1 MGVPFHQ
8 MDWEWE
14 DLAKLLVALLAGYL
28 IGQFTQSTWERQT
41 NTSNHPSVIQKKG
54 HNHVLYLRD
63 YVPPE
68 KSIEKSWKF
77 YQFMDTRRSVRY
89 FSDKP
94 VPIQVIENV
103 IRTAG
108 TSPSGAHQQPWTYV
122 VVRDWDLKHRIRMAA
137 EEEEKIN
144 YSGRMNDK
152 WQRSLDKIGTDAD
165 KSYMDTVPYII
176 IAFKQTHS
184 YDPETGEKQPHYY
197 FERSIGISCGMLIS
211 AIHQAGLCTL
221 THTPTPMGFLTNI
234 LERPENEK
242 PYLLLPVGYPADPCY
257 VPDLQRKA

>member
-1 MGVPFHQ
+1 MTQ
-8 MDWEWE
+8 EW
-14 DLAKLLVALLAGYL
+14 AKLFVVFVVGVI
-28 IGQFTQSTWERQT
+28 IGQLGRKLTKGNKCRRVVSP
-41 NTSNHPSVIQKKG
+41 HPHIIEKKG
-54 HNHVLYLRD
+54 HNHVLYLPRTISPD
-63 YVPPE
+63 E
-68 KSIEKSWKF
+68 SIRKSWK
-77 YQFMDTRRSVRY
+77 YYIQMNQRRSVRY

-122 VVRDWDLKHRIRMAA
+122 VIQDRDLKHRIRLAA
-137 EEEEKIN
+137 EEEEEKN
-144 YSGRMNDK
+144 YAGRMNDK

-165 KSYMDTVPYII
+165 KSYMDDVPYLIV
-176 IAFKQTHS
+176 AFKQTHS

-221 THTPTPMGFLTNI
+221 THTPTPMGFLTTI
-234 LERPENEK
+234 LGRPEDEK

-257 VPDLQRKA
+257 VPDLQRKALQDIMI